1 MPATGNQDGAL
12 QHQNQ
17 DGALQHQNQDGALQR
32 QMCKALLLL
41 TVGGLVLSRR
51 ANLGLKKR
59 NSAARPSK
67 IDIFLL
73 CICHGCS
80 NCNKLI

>member
-1 MPATGNQDGAL
+1 VLPVAMHGHDPS
-12 QHQNQ
+12 
-17 DGALQHQNQDGALQR
+17 QR

-67 IDIFLL
+67 IDIFYSAYVMAAQ
-73 CICHGCS
+73 IVI
-80 NCNKLI
+80 N